1 MTQDTAIGGPYQRF
15 PETRHSAI
23 RGLLDDDANLRRQSY
38 DIEIAA
44 YWKPVYKYLRLRWKQ
59 SNEQAKDLTQA
70 FFTAAMETD
79 TLTRYDPARATFRT
93 YLRTCLDSFLLN
105 AWKHET
111 RLKRIAQPDIAWPAQ
126 PPESIEEI
134 FHREWVRSLFEMALA
149 DIRSRDL
156 PFRVFEAYDLS
167 DKDSRPSYNEL
178 AILFG
183 ITPATVTNYLAAM
196 RRDLRKSVL
205 AKLRE
210 LTATDREFRS
220 EARALLGIEP
230 S

>member
-1 MTQDTAIGGPYQRF
+1 
-15 PETRHSAI
+15 
-23 RGLLDDDANLRRQSY
+23 
-38 DIEIAA
+38 
-44 YWKPVYKYLRLRWKQ
+44 
-59 SNEQAKDLTQA
+59 
-70 FFTAAMETD
+70 
-79 TLTRYDPARATFRT
+79 
-93 YLRTCLDSFLLN
+93 
-105 AWKHET
+105 
-111 RLKRIAQPDIAWPAQ
+111 
-126 PPESIEEI
+126 
-134 FHREWVRSLFEMALA
+134 MALA